1 MEVRTRLD
9 TTEDS
14 DEDMDLRIDES
25 AQADV
30 GTRLAESGDLL
41 EVLTGPDLF

>member
-14 DEDMDLRIDES
+14 DEDMDVQMDEREMS
-25 AQADV
+25 S
-30 GTRLAESGDLL
+30 TSNES
-41 EVLTGPDLF
+41 VVIVNSR